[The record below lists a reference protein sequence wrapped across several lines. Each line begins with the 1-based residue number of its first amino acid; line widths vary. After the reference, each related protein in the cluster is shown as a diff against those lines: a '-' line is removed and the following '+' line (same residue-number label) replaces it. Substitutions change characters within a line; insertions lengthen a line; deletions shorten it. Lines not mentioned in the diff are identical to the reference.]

1 MSPVEAGEHKRT
13 NQMTPT
19 HLPFPSSVQIN
30 AQLRGSKEGVLEN
43 QHGTFV
49 GQVQSHLEP
58 PPPPPTGGVGGVWP
72 SLLCKDDEKGKGKA
86 PFERQR
92 GPRFPTLKV

>member
-49 GQVQSHLEP
+49 GQVQYQLETP
-58 PPPPPTGGVGGVWP
+58 PPHPLLVGGGGGLF
-72 SLLCKDDEKGKGKA
+72 SSAG
-86 PFERQR
+86 
-92 GPRFPTLKV
+92 

>member
-49 GQVQSHLEP
+49 GQVQYQLETP
-58 PPPPPTGGVGGVWP
+58 PPHLLLDGVECGLLSSARMMKRERERHLLSGRGGPV
-72 SLLCKDDEKGKGKA
+72 S
-86 PFERQR
+86 QH
-92 GPRFPTLKV
+92 

>member
-49 GQVQSHLEP
+49 GQVHYQLET
-58 PPPPPTGGVGGVWP
+58 PPPTSSWMEWSVAFSPLQG
-72 SLLCKDDEKGKGKA
+72 
-86 PFERQR
+86 
-92 GPRFPTLKV
+92 